1 MARPPRGGMR
11 RGRFPKERSE
21 FDQKTLD
28 IRRVARVVK
37 GGRRFSFRTT
47 IVLGNRKGKVAVG
60 LGKGADVALSIDKAV
75 ANGKKNMIFVPTT
88 KSGSIAH
95 DVSAKYGSAMV
106 LLRPAA
112 DGRGLIAGGPVRV
125 VASLAGIQNLTSKI
139 LSRSSN
145 KLNNARAT
153 IEALKKLK
161 QNS

>member
-1 MARPPRGGMR
+1 MPRRETRRPGVPR
-11 RGRFPKERSE
+11 ERSE

-60 LGKGADVALSIDKAV
+60 IGKGGDVALSIDKAV
-75 ANGKKNMIFVPTT
+75 HNARRNMIFVPITGN
-88 KSGSIAH
+88 GSIAH
-95 DVSAKYGSAMV
+95 DVSAKYGSAVV

-112 DGRGLIAGGPVRV
+112 EGRGLIAGGPVRT
-125 VASLAGIQNLTSKI
+125 VANLAGIQNMTSKI

-161 QNS
+161 S